1 MREEMGKRAMLTVL
15 WPPAPSER
23 PRTTKVPFQ
32 GPRTALTTVVTTG
45 WTHGG
50 YQTLKQWLSQE
61 GKPSKCRLK
70 DRANDVCHW

>member
-45 WTHGG
+45 WTHGA
-50 YQTLKQWLSQE
+50 TKPLSS
-61 GKPSKCRLK
+61 G
-70 DRANDVCHW
+70 